1 MVALIYLQVQVA
13 ASSGGAGDRP
23 SDPAVGAQP
32 PTDPRLKMF
41 PHAMPGPP
49 RPRLPVLPRFERDRA
64 DYKVL
69 FVDDALF
76 ADLTGD
82 IGLRMHRPSPA
93 GQVVLGHNYNQTVTY
108 CLVHPD
114 ISTTSY
120 QGSYHIQ

>member
-1 MVALIYLQVQVA
+1 MRTAGAALALLVVCVQQTQVPL
-13 ASSGGAGDRP
+13 ASSSAAGVGGHP
-23 SDPAVGAQP
+23 SA
-32 PTDPRLKMF
+32 
-41 PHAMPGPP
+41 P

-64 DYKVL
+64 DRKVL
-69 FVDDALF
+69 FVDNGMF
-76 ADLTGD
+76 ANLSGD
-82 IGLRMHRPSPA
+82 IGLRRHRPSPA